1 MKAITLLFSAIVS
14 SIAVYFAS
22 KHANR
27 YLMRFFRDLSRYKSR
42 KRLYGN
48 NAALIPILMGQ
59 EEPVELKPEPGT
71 EDFTMTAEQLAE
83 MDGRTEDTPIYLAI
97 SGNIYDVSAAR
108 HMYGPKG
115 GYHGF
120 VGRDSTRAFAN
131 GCLEEHCMTASTEG
145 LTENE
150 MKQVARWL
158 ELYHNHDKYKYVG
171 RLVVDPVEEVL
182 KEIDLD
188 AEAAAPVVDGA
199 ASTSNDSADSIVTEE
214 SVTASSTTEN
224 TAFTS
229 NLNENAEDSSNNDPN
244 KPPEDVPPVEW

>member
-1 MKAITLLFSAIVS
+1 MKFVTIVLSAIVS
-14 SIAVYFAS
+14 SIAIYFAS

-27 YLMRFFRDLSRYKSR
+27 YLMQFFRDLSRYKSR

-48 NAALIPILMGQ
+48 SAALIPILMGQ
-59 EEPVELKPEPGT
+59 EEPVELLPQPGT

-108 HMYGPKG
+108 KMYGPG
-115 GYHGF
+115 GSYHGF
-120 VGRDSTRAFAN
+120 VGRDSTRAYAN
-131 GCLEEHCMTASTEG
+131 GCLEEKCMTSSTEG

-150 MKQVARWL
+150 MKQVTRWL

-171 RLVVDPVEEVL
+171 RLVADPVDEVL

-188 AEAAAPVVDGA
+188 APSNEPNLEAVVNESTAIETATIEEIASEAPVFEVVEV
-199 ASTSNDSADSIVTEE
+199 ASR
-214 SVTASSTTEN
+214 
-224 TAFTS
+224 
-229 NLNENAEDSSNNDPN
+229 
-244 KPPEDVPPVEW
+244 PPEDVPPIEW